1 MASRNASLQLYWMPD
16 QPGKGPPFG
25 PLSVEAA
32 DRLAASFTPIWEV
45 DSEPVPPAVPAAPA
59 AVSKPV
65 PKQPTLLGLAPFN
78 ISQAAPRLA
87 NQPLPAA
94 PVPRAATSALAQPA
108 AAPSPLAL
116 PSINVSPGARP
127 QAAPSPVPPAVT
139 TSSAAPQPEVTPA
152 VVTKP
157 PGPAPGTTPP
167 ALAPGALPAH
177 GTEHPETPRGRLG
190 SDALTPPGSVDPVA
204 IPAPPEGPPREV
216 PGYAIAYTPKDGPG
230 TPAVVIAR
238 EAQSSPEHARP
249 FSPTVP
255 ARGRA
260 VESVAPA
267 APVATADL
275 DSFQSPKKKTGTRI
289 AAAVGSAI
297 LLAAGVLGVRALT
310 GTQAPVSNTSLPPSA
325 PSRTTAESA
334 PPTATTV
341 DPPARSEPSPERA
354 QASPSATAL
363 PSLSESAP
371 LPSEAKAP
379 RTVSDPKKALPAR
392 AKAAPVTAAPTRP
405 ASRPGNASFPSQSPS
420 APAKPAAG
428 KAVIVRDTPF

>member
-1 MASRNASLQLYWMPD
+1 MPD
-16 QPGKGPPFG
+16 QPGKGLPPFG

-45 DSEPVPPAVPAAPA
+45 DSEPVPPAVPAAPI

-65 PKQPTLLGLAPFN
+65 AKQPTLLGMAPFTV
-78 ISQAAPRLA
+78 SQAAPRLA
-87 NQPLPAA
+87 SQPPPAA
-94 PVPRAATSALAQPA
+94 PVPHAATSALAQPA
-108 AAPSPLAL
+108 VSPSPLAL
-116 PSINVSPGARP
+116 PSVTVSPAARP
-127 QAAPSPVPPAVT
+127 QATAPWPVPPAVT
-139 TSSAAPQPEVTPA
+139 TSVAAQRPEVTPA
-152 VVTKP
+152 VVTTP
-157 PGPAPGTTPP
+157 PAFAPSTTPP
-167 ALAPGALPAH
+167 ALTPGALPAQ
-177 GTEHPETPRGRLG
+177 GTEHPDPPRARLG
-190 SDALTPPGSVDPVA
+190 GDALTPPASVDPVA
-204 IPAPPEGPPREV
+204 IPAPREGPAREV

-230 TPAVVIAR
+230 TPAVVIAP
-238 EAQSSPEHARP
+238 EAQSSPENARP

-267 APVATADL
+267 APVAADDL

-297 LLAAGVLGVRALT
+297 LLATGVLGVRALT
-310 GTQAPVSNTSLPPSA
+310 GTPAPVSNTSVPPGA

-334 PPTATTV
+334 PPTAAAV
-341 DPPARSEPSPERA
+341 APPARSEPSPERA
-354 QASPSATAL
+354 QASPGATAL
-363 PSLSESAP
+363 PALEGSAP
-371 LPSEAKAP
+371 VPSEAKAA
-379 RTVSDPKKALPAR
+379 RTGSEPKKAAPAR
-392 AKAAPVTAAPTRP
+392 AKAAPVTAVPTRT